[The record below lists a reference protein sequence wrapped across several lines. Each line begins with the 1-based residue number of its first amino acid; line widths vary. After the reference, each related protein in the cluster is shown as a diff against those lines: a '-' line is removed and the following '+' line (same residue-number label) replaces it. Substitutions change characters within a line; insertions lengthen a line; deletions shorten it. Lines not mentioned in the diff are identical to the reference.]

1 MEVSFK
7 PAGCLRFGRIN
18 KEVYMEDYRYK
29 ALQSLTRARY
39 YSVTNLTR
47 EKQRFINVLFKK
59 YSTMTQ
65 KKVFSDTFSTT
76 ALAVYEEFEF
86 AEALEKMD
94 LQELTAFIIEK
105 GKNRFPDPDAVAK
118 TIQKAALAKYAGL
131 AWQQHQSG
139 NFEAQTTR
147 MIHSSNRFLKYYLCE
162 AAFSLVR
169 CDKEYRDFYNL
180 KYKEVNR
187 FQHKRALALTARK
200 FVRLVFALFKDKRLY
215 RSAE

>member
-1 MEVSFK
+1 
-7 PAGCLRFGRIN
+7 
-18 KEVYMEDYRYK
+18 MEDYRYK

-39 YSVTNLTR
+39 YAVTNLTR

-118 TIQKAALAKYAGL
+118 T
-131 AWQQHQSG
+131 
-139 NFEAQTTR
+139 
-147 MIHSSNRFLKYYLCE
+147 
-162 AAFSLVR
+162 
-169 CDKEYRDFYNL
+169 
-180 KYKEVNR
+180 
-187 FQHKRALALTARK
+187 ARK
-200 FVRLVFALFKDKRLY
+200 FVRLVFALFIDKRLY